1 MSGKIISKAKI
12 FLIAAI
18 SAAASFPAS
27 GEEAKPDNVPLT
39 AREAFVN
46 LPLEVMDLLP
56 KSTRLDM
63 LDYFEADSVWQAKN
77 TLGGPSVLEQVSD
90 SRLTVKLTPVSRLQI
105 CILPAVKKN
114 EKPVILTLYTVGDD
128 APDTELSFFSPDMTP
143 LEEKK
148 FFKAPKLRDFFNL
161 DRPNGQSW
169 KELEQ
174 IVAFPT
180 VEYEMEQGGRLVGRL
195 TVSPLLGREDR
206 GLLDKYLRK
215 DLRWEWKGK
224 FERIKD

>member
-1 MSGKIISKAKI
+1 MNGGKITI
-12 FLIAAI
+12 LLV
-18 SAAASFPAS
+18 AAASALAPFSAS
-27 GEEAKPDNVPLT
+27 GAEPKPDNTLLT

-77 TLGGPSVLEQVSD
+77 TLGGPSVLEQLSD
-90 SRLTVKLTPVSRLQI
+90 NRLTVKLTPVSRLQV
-105 CILPAVKKN
+105 CILPSVKKN
-114 EKPVILTLYTVGDD
+114 EGPVVMTLYTVGDD
-128 APDTELSFFSPDMTP
+128 APDTELNFFSREMAP

-148 FFKAPKLRDFFNL
+148 FFKAPKLRDFFNV
-161 DRPNGQSW
+161 DRRSGRSE

-195 TVSPLLGREDR
+195 TVSPLLSQEDR
-206 GLLDKYLRK
+206 EALDKYLRK

-224 FERIKD
+224 FERIK